1 MLGWL
6 QGLKKK
12 KITKGEKLIKKF
24 RRSIYCVKNIKKGEL
39 FTKKNIKVIRPNG
52 GLAPKYY
59 FKIIGKKAKKDILI
73 GDKVKFSNF

>member
-52 GLAPKYY
+52 GLAP
-59 FKIIGKKAKKDILI
+59 
-73 GDKVKFSNF
+73 